1 MHIFMFEL
9 SLDNFLEKLLYFLSW
24 EKFKKK
30 EFFELDKLL
39 NIYIV
44 VKMFQVE
51 W

>member
-9 SLDNFLEKLLYFLSW
+9 SLDNFLEKLLYFLSL
-24 EKFKKK
+24 EKFLKK

-39 NIYIV
+39 NIYMV